1 MIKSSMEPPRTRRV
15 ACETHVRLRVQ
26 ILLSPRQ
33 NTKWWEQLFTD
44 TTPLLAT
51 EAYYKS
57 ILLS

>member
-1 MIKSSMEPPRTRRV
+1 V
-15 ACETHVRLRVQ
+15 ACETHPRLRVQ

-33 NTKWWEQLFTD
+33 YIKWWEQLFTD
-44 TTPLLAT
+44 TTPVLAT